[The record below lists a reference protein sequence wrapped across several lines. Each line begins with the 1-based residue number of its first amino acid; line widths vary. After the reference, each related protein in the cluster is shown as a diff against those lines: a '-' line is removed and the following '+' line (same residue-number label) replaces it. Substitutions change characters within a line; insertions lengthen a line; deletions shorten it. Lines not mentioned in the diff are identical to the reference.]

1 MIPFSSRR
9 ELVLQLS
16 LPVTHAAV
24 TIALSVVFLGAVSV
38 EAATVAKVKPESKA
52 LQWASTYTCEVSL
65 CCGVGV
71 AGRRSFRCSPCPCVV
86 GVVLGGYLRLLG
98 LA

>member
-24 TIALSVVFLGAVSV
+24 AIALSVVFLGEVSV
-38 EAATVAKVKPESKA
+38 EAATVAKIKPECKA
-52 LQWASTYTCEVSL
+52 LQWASTCI
-65 CCGVGV
+65 
-71 AGRRSFRCSPCPCVV
+71 CVK
-86 GVVLGGYLRLLG
+86 
-98 LA
+98 